1 MTKFWQILA
10 ISGAILFLIILF
22 YMTKT
27 STETR
32 DDLIQKSET
41 SLYSDIGT
49 AVFTTNYG
57 QFTIKLERDKAPL
70 TTENFIKLAKA
81 GFYDGQRFHRVIEDF
96 MIQAGDP
103 LSKDLSKKSYWGT
116 GGPGYKFADEFG
128 EGLSNVTGT
137 ISMANSGPATN
148 GSQFFI
154 NVNDNTFLD
163 KKHAV
168 FGEVVDGM
176 DIVMSISQVPKNET
190 DQPLKDVILQ
200 KVEVK

>member
-10 ISGAILFLIILF
+10 ISGALLFLIVLF
-22 YMTKT
+22 FMTKT

-32 DDLIQKSET
+32 DDLIHKSET
-41 SLYSDIGT
+41 SIYSDIDN
-49 AVFTTNYG
+49 AVFTTTYG
-57 QFTIKLERDKAPL
+57 QFTIKLEREKAPL

-96 MIQAGDP
+96 MIQGGDP
-103 LSKDLSKKSYWGT
+103 LSKELSKRSLWGT

-137 ISMANSGPATN
+137 ISMANSGPGTN

-154 NVNDNTFLD
+154 NVNNNTFLD

-168 FGEVVDGM
+168 FGEVTDGM
-176 DIVMSISQVPKNET
+176 DVVMTISKVSKNET
-190 DQPLKDVILQ
+190 DQPLKDVILE
-200 KVEVK
+200 KVELK